1 MRWERL
7 FQDLE
12 DQLDRETDA
21 ELEDIAR
28 DEERRRLSRLTMRD
42 RLRELIYVAAGNSD
56 ADITNGANRPVTALV
71 GLRYAAI
78 GVSVLRVGGDWILVQ
93 ISTPQ
98 LKSGT
103 ALIPIAAVRYVE
115 PVLVESGIES
125 REQGTSVAKQGSGL
139 TTDIGLAFV
148 LRDLSRRRRQVTVW
162 MGEDEVSGTI
172 DRVGK
177 DHVDISRNSTSRTY
191 SSEQGRR
198 LVTVAC
204 RFIDV
209 ICLD

>member
-28 DEERRRLSRLTMRD
+28 DEERRRLSRLMMRD
-42 RLRELIYVAAGNSD
+42 RFKEFIYVVAGTSD
-56 ADITNGANRPVTALV
+56 ADVTNGANRPVTALV

-78 GVSVLRVGGDWILVQ
+78 AASVLRVGGDWILVQ

-98 LKSGT
+98 LKAGT

-115 PVLVESGIES
+115 PVLVESGLES
-125 REQGTSVAKQGSGL
+125 REQGTYAAKQASGL

-177 DHVDISRNSTSRTY
+177 DHVDISRNATSRTH

-204 RFIDV
+204 RYIDV